1 MKEKKLVVFDM
12 DGTLNRIEL
21 FIIPTYKEVLRRF
34 ANTEADDDTVL
45 RLMGCVDEEIYQG
58 LLPGAPM
65 ERFDEFMAMTAEAEY
80 RNIDRYHGT
89 FEGVPE
95 MVRQLSDEGYILAVC
110 TNGTNGYVRKIVSAL
125 ELAPY
130 FTYLQ
135 AEPGCTK
142 SDTLKI
148 VLDKIRPDKAVMV
161 GDRHHD
167 MQAARDNGLPF
178 VGCQYGYLPHEVD
191 DADIRVARAEDIPRA
206 VKSLIGE

>member
-80 RNIDRYHGT
+80 RN
-89 FEGVPE
+89 
-95 MVRQLSDEGYILAVC
+95 
-110 TNGTNGYVRKIVSAL
+110 KI
-125 ELAPY
+125 
-130 FTYLQ
+130 
-135 AEPGCTK
+135 G
-142 SDTLKI
+142 
-148 VLDKIRPDKAVMV
+148 
-161 GDRHHD
+161 
-167 MQAARDNGLPF
+167 
-178 VGCQYGYLPHEVD
+178 
-191 DADIRVARAEDIPRA
+191 RAH
-206 VKSLIGE
+206 V

>member
-95 MVRQLSDEGYILAVC
+95 MVRQLSDEGYIQRYQRVC
-110 TNGTNGYVRKIVSAL
+110 AQNCERAGAGALFYISAGGGAGL
-125 ELAPY
+125 YQIRHVENSAGQDPAGQSGDGGGPPSRY
-130 FTYLQ
+130 
-135 AEPGCTK
+135 AGGPG
-142 SDTLKI
+142 
-148 VLDKIRPDKAVMV
+148 
-161 GDRHHD
+161 
-167 MQAARDNGLPF
+167 
-178 VGCQYGYLPHEVD
+178 
-191 DADIRVARAEDIPRA
+191 
-206 VKSLIGE
+206 